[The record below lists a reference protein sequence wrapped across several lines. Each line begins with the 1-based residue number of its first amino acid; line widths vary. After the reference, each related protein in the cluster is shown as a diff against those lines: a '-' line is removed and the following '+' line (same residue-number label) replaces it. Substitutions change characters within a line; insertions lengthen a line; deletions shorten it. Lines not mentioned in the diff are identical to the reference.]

1 MPLHYAYASLSL
13 HRQASVCRCFF
24 TFSLS
29 PLSPIPLHPSMNKK
43 NPSENENGGFWGCFL
58 GCCYAVLGRWS
69 RDGLVVD
76 ITLNNCALLHAR
88 VRTIRIAR
96 TYVRVFLFNVVY
108 RTMITQNVDFW
119 NDLLTK
125 ICVCTSF
132 LVPLHAFYREN

>member
-1 MPLHYAYASLSL
+1 MKME
-13 HRQASVCRCFF
+13 VF
-24 TFSLS
+24 
-29 PLSPIPLHPSMNKK
+29 
-43 NPSENENGGFWGCFL
+43 GGCFL

-88 VRTIRIAR
+88 VRTIRITR

-108 RTMITQNVDFW
+108 RTMIAQNVDFW

-132 LVPLHAFYREN
+132 FVPLHAFCYFL